1 MKGGDLMNEEIRET
15 ATRDVS
21 WEEGAKRE
29 AIRPMAKP
37 QQLLDI
43 AKEFQEFIDSKNWS
57 WCDMERV
64 YRILKTVNG

>member
-1 MKGGDLMNEEIRET
+1 MPEEEPMKEIAVERNPNPSLREE
-15 ATRDVS
+15 S
-21 WEEGAKRE
+21 
-29 AIRPMAKP
+29 IRPMAKP

-43 AKEFQEFIDSKNWS
+43 AKEVQEFIDSKNWS

>member
-1 MKGGDLMNEEIRET
+1 MDEEKMERSNVQTDSAKSTLGESIR
-15 ATRDVS
+15 A
-21 WEEGAKRE
+21 
-29 AIRPMAKP
+29 MAKP

-43 AKEFQEFIDSKNWS
+43 AKEVQEFIDSKNWS